1 MLITKRGKFIFWIF
15 LFFIFNNFGLKTWQF
30 MKSIIQTII
39 KILKKKYLLTSV
51 LFITWVFFFDG
62 NNLVDRASA
71 LRTLH
76 QLERDKKYYAEKIIS
91 DSKKLEE
98 LKTNNDNLEK
108 FAREQYLMKKENE
121 DIFVIIDKNKED

>member
-1 MLITKRGKFIFWIF
+1 
-15 LFFIFNNFGLKTWQF
+15 
-30 MKSIIQTII
+30 MKSIVQILI
-39 KILKKKYLLTSV
+39 KILKKKYLLVSV
-51 LFITWVFFFDG
+51 LFITWLFLFDG
-62 NNLVDRASA
+62 NNLIDRISA

-76 QLERDKKYYAEKIIS
+76 QLERDKKYYTEKIVS

-121 DIFVIIDKNKED
+121 DIFVIIDKNQEDN

>member
-1 MLITKRGKFIFWIF
+1 MPA
-15 LFFIFNNFGLKTWQF
+15 
-30 MKSIIQTII
+30 MKSLIQTLI
-39 KILKKKYLLTSV
+39 KILKKKYLLASV
-51 LFITWVFFFDG
+51 LFIIWLFLFDG
-62 NNLVDRASA
+62 NNLVDRISA

-76 QLERDKKYYAEKIIS
+76 QLERDKKYYTEKIIS

-121 DIFVIIDKNKED
+121 DIFVIIDKNKEDN